1 MRRCAQHIG
10 GDGMNLGKL
19 NAVLM
24 IGAAMLLAACS
35 NGGNSSSGTSTGAA
49 GTTISGTAA
58 GGAPLVGTMTV
69 KDSKG
74 IEKSKNIDLAAGGA
88 YSIDVTGLTPPFVL
102 RADGTVGGQSVT
114 YFSGTD
120 SVITNGNINVN
131 ITPFTDL
138 IISNIA
144 GQIAANY
151 YNAGNFSTLT
161 AQALTDAHQ
170 QLRDRLL
177 PLLQALGL
185 NNTVDLLRASFSA
198 NGTGIDAAL
207 DLVKVTVDPNTN
219 TAILRNSISNQQI
232 VDDLASKADVTQ
244 IDASGVTDFQQ
255 IAAGFKTLENLF
267 ATSIPAANDAQLLA
281 LFDTQNFLF
290 DGENYDVIASNFLL
304 TPTNVGIKFP
314 FSLVSMTP
322 SGAPTNAKILLTLS
336 QNNRTPFTVEWQ
348 LNKATVNN
356 VSTWRSIGNQR
367 IAEADIQA
375 AASNFQTVT
384 TGLTFVGYS
393 VPPGSTI
400 DYAVVTGKGLTDKGG
415 RDGVSQG
422 LLLVNY
428 RNGASMGV
436 ATPPYQ
442 GITTL
447 VSNQARFN
455 ELPLTDPEILTF
467 VDNELYTVIFYDD
480 NNTPTDFSDD
490 IPMNGSGYQSTV
502 PKRPYLSSELSTVF
516 PTFTSPT
523 LDELKGI
530 ALSGGNLIATW
541 TLPSG
546 LLANGL
552 EFGRGTVPAAGGST
566 TFDFVDTD
574 LVTTAVTSSFTVPS
588 PGAGRTVNSV
598 HLSLETQDSF
608 GRVFEIFQA
617 SSIP

>member
-1 MRRCAQHIG
+1 MKLRM
-10 GDGMNLGKL
+10 MN
-19 NAVLM
+19 AALM
-24 IGAAMLLAACS
+24 IGAALLLTACS
-35 NGGNSSSGTSTGAA
+35 SGGDSPSGTPTGAA
-49 GTTISGTAA
+49 STTVSGTAA
-58 GGAPLVGTMTV
+58 GGAPLVGTITV

-74 IEKSKNIDLAAGGA
+74 IERPKNIDLAAGGA

-102 RADGTVGGQSVT
+102 RADGAVGGQAVT

-120 SVITNGNINVN
+120 SVITNGKINVN
-131 ITPFTDL
+131 VTPFTSL
-138 IISNIA
+138 IIGNIA

-151 YNAGNFSTLT
+151 YNAGDFSTLT
-161 AQALTDAHQ
+161 TQALTDAQ
-170 QLRDRLL
+170 RQLRDRLL

-185 NNTVDLLRASFSA
+185 NNTIDLLRDSFSA

-207 DLVKVTVDPNTN
+207 DIVKVTVNPNSN
-219 TAILRNSISNQQI
+219 TAILLNLINNQQI
-232 VDDLASKADVTQ
+232 IDDLASKADVTQ

-267 ATSIPAANDAQLLA
+267 ATSIPAANNAQLLA

-290 DGENYDVIASNFLL
+290 DGGDFNFIASDFLL
-304 TPTNVGIKFP
+304 SAQNLGVKFS

-322 SGAPTNAKILLTLS
+322 PGAPTNAKIMLTFS
-336 QNNRTPFTVEWQ
+336 QENRIPIIVEWQ
-348 LNKATVNN
+348 LNKVTVNN

-367 IAEADIQA
+367 IAQADVQA

-384 TGLTFVGYS
+384 TGLTLIGNF

-415 RDGVSQG
+415 RDGQSEG

-442 GITTL
+442 GATAAQTPPR
-447 VSNQARFN
+447 NQARFN
-455 ELPLTDPEILTF
+455 EFPLTDQEILAF

-480 NNTPTDFSDD
+480 NDTPTNFSDD
-490 IPMNGSGYQSTV
+490 IPMNGSGYQSTL
-502 PKRPYLSSELSTVF
+502 PKRPYLSSELPAAF
-516 PTFTSPT
+516 PTITSPT
-523 LDELKGI
+523 LNELKTV
-530 ALSGGNLIATW
+530 ALNGGNLTATW
-541 TLPSG
+541 TLPVG

-552 EFGRGTVPAAGGST
+552 EFGRGTVPTGGGSP
-566 TFDFVDTD
+566 TFDFVDTE
-574 LVTTAVTSSFTVPS
+574 LVTTAVTTSFTVGA
-588 PGAGRTVNSV
+588 PGIGQTVTSV
-598 HLSLETQDSF
+598 HLSLHTQDSF
-608 GRVFEIFQA
+608 GRGFQTFQA